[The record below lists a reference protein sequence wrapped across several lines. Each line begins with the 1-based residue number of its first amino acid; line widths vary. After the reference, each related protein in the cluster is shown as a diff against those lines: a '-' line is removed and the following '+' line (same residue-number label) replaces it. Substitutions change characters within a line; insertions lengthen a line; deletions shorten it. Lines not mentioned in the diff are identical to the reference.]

1 MAHRL
6 LRMAIVEN
14 NNNNEENSEMTRA
27 EKIRKRLSAPVG
39 LGWVSGFEFNA
50 VP

>member
-1 MAHRL
+1 
-6 LRMAIVEN
+6 MAIVEN

-27 EKIRKRLSAPVG
+27 KIIRNRLSV
-39 LGWVSGFEFNA
+39 LGELGAVTRFGFNV